1 MAYEEIELNNKAGI
15 WLDHREAVIVV
26 LGENQHTERVLSKVE
41 KHPER
46 AGDSPLKGPYESRA
60 VPADDKRQ
68 RALTGELN
76 RYYDAVIVAVAA
88 AGPLFIFGP
97 GEAKGELK
105 KRLEA
110 KGLGSRVAALESA
123 DKMTDP
129 QIVQNVRRFFSEP

>member
-1 MAYEEIELNNKAGI
+1 MNSKAGI
-15 WLDHREAVIVV
+15 WLDHREAVIVI

-46 AGDSPLKGPYESRA
+46 TGDSPLKGPYESRA

-76 RYYDAVIVAVAA
+76 HYYDAVIAAVAA
-88 AGPLFIFGP
+88 AGSLFIFGP
-97 GEAKGELK
+97 GEAKGELQ

-110 KGLGSRVAALESA
+110 KGLGSRIAAVETA

-129 QIVQNVRRFFSEP
+129 QIAQMVRKFFSEP

>member
-1 MAYEEIELNNKAGI
+1 LNSKAGI
-15 WLDHREAVIVV
+15 WLDHREAIIVM

-46 AGDSPLKGPYESRA
+46 TGDSPMKGHYESRA

-68 RALTGELN
+68 RALSGELN
-76 RYYDAVIVAVAA
+76 RYYDAVIAAVGA
-88 AGPLFIFGP
+88 AGSLFIFGP
-97 GEAKGELK
+97 GEAKRELK

-110 KGLGSRVAALESA
+110 KGLGSRVAALETA

-129 QIVQNVRRFFSEP
+129 QIAQNVRKFFSEP

>member
-1 MAYEEIELNNKAGI
+1 MNSKTGI
-15 WLDHREAVIVV
+15 WLDHREAVIVIMDLPKDRTV
-26 LGENQHTERVLSKVE
+26 RVLSKVE

-46 AGDSPLKGPYESRA
+46 TGDSPLKGPYESRA

-76 RYYDAVIVAVAA
+76 RYYDAVIAAVAE
-88 AGPLFIFGP
+88 AGSLFIFGP

-110 KGLGSRVAALESA
+110 KGLGSRIAAIETA

-129 QIVQNVRRFFSEP
+129 EVAEKVRKFFGEP

>member
-1 MAYEEIELNNKAGI
+1 MNSKTGI
-15 WLDHREAVIVV
+15 WLDHREAVIVMMDLPKDRTV
-26 LGENQHTERVLSKVE
+26 RVLSKAE

-46 AGDSPLKGPYESRA
+46 AGDSPLKGPYETRA

-76 RYYDAVIVAVAA
+76 RYYDAVIAAVAET
-88 AGPLFIFGP
+88 GSLFIFGP

-110 KGLGSRVAALESA
+110 KGLGSRVAAIETA

-129 QIVQNVRRFFSEP
+129 QIAEKVRRFFSEP

>member
-1 MAYEEIELNNKAGI
+1 VLNSKTGI
-15 WLDHREAVIVV
+15 WLDHREAVIVMMDPPKDRTV
-26 LGENQHTERVLSKVE
+26 RVVSKVE

-76 RYYDAVIVAVAA
+76 RYYDAVIAAVAE
-88 AGPLFIFGP
+88 AGSLFIFGP

-110 KGLGSRVAALESA
+110 KGLGSRVAAIETA

-129 QIVQNVRRFFSEP
+129 QIAEKVRKFFSEP